1 MRLVMLKAAM
11 AHGVNHRRLSFRGV
25 QQVIQAFLENFRE
38 LAFRPLLRL
47 QQRAKM
53 WARIAER
60 IVTERP
66 GRNEPRRVKR
76 RPKCSSWLQK
86 PRHQYFE
93 HFRCENPPM
102 KILDNPA

>member
-1 MRLVMLKAAM
+1 
-11 AHGVNHRRLSFRGV
+11 
-25 QQVIQAFLENFRE
+25 
-38 LAFRPLLRL
+38 LLRL
-47 QQRAKM
+47 QQRARM

-76 RPKCSSWLQK
+76 RPKCSRWLQK